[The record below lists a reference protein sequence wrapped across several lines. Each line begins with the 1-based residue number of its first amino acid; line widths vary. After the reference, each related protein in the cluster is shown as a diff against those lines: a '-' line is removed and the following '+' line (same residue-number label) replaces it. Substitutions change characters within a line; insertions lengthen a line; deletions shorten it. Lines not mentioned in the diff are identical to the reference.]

1 MSVCISIAF
10 DKTKG
15 DNSYSYFRHHLP
27 QFHLKF
33 FFFFFFFCC
42 LLWFYAFS
50 FLSLHCFR
58 FSKVFLFF
66 AFHPLYQLRLVTHW
80 QSTLFRY
87 QPYSSP
93 HSFPVSE
100 HVSMFHNKCIQIQAC
115 KCLHDCIKS
124 LIHMQPVIECFLS
137 IYRHLNLYRYKH
149 ICWWDKRSTYSA
161 PSMCLGWNLERC
173 SFLHS
178 MSWASRPGK
187 AHPSPAETTADV
199 LQPEGSPWSWT
210 CICWFFW

>member
-15 DNSYSYFRHHLP
+15 DNSHSSFRQHLP
-27 QFHLKF
+27 QFLLKF
-33 FFFFFFFCC
+33 FFSFFYC

-50 FLSLHCFR
+50 FVSLHCFH

-80 QSTLFRY
+80 QWTLFRY
-87 QPYSSP
+87 QPSSSP
-93 HSFPVSE
+93 RSFPVSE

-115 KCLHDCIKS
+115 KCLHDYLKS
-124 LIHMQPVIECFLS
+124 LIHMQAVIECFLLS

-149 ICWWDKRSTYSA
+149 RCRWGRGSTYS
-161 PSMCLGWNLERC
+161 P
-173 SFLHS
+173 
-178 MSWASRPGK
+178 P
-187 AHPSPAETTADV
+187 
-199 LQPEGSPWSWT
+199 
-210 CICWFFW
+210 